1 MCEFIK
7 KSAFKSGTKVLI
19 YMYVSMLHVSG
30 MRNRVW
36 VPFICIENKLHVSDL
51 TLLLNNILYHIYYSQ
66 NEM

>member
-1 MCEFIK
+1 
-7 KSAFKSGTKVLI
+7 
-19 YMYVSMLHVSG
+19 MYVSMLHVSG

-36 VPFICIENKLHVSDL
+36 VPFIYIENKLHVSDL

>member
-36 VPFICIENKLHVSDL
+36 VPFIYIENKLHVSDL